1 MTPRNSLERKILER
15 ARNIGPG
22 EEANIYAE
30 AEEFG
35 VRLDEVDS
43 VVDSVCNAGYVRP
56 GLLGGTGERYIGP
69 LTDAGKRR
77 LGALGG

>member
-43 VVDSVCNAGYVRP
+43 RRIVFATP
-56 GLLGGTGERYIGP
+56 GTSAWDCWGER
-69 LTDAGKRR
+69 
-77 LGALGG
+77 GAVYRPAD